1 MNQLENIVLEVSK
14 EIQSVSIII
23 QQDTTIYSLFISSNC
38 STCFEWYLHPSS
50 GAHIAVST
58 VFVIIQT
65 VTATCRELMS
75 TTSNSKRSKNSR
87 MFKHREKTNDWIY
100 YDTVYYDAVKVN
112 KRKYVLLAYPGTIS
126 TLCFYIQDIWATFL
140 LLSSRDKLSL
150 CLQILVILRLV
161 PNVGIEHETF
171 RLLGQL
177 GVRQPLE
184 YSVY

>member
-1 MNQLENIVLEVSK
+1 MPVSNIERFT
-14 EIQSVSIII
+14 QYMPIIV
-23 QQDTTIYSLFISSNC
+23 QQDATIYSLFISVNRSTCFEWYLYPSSGALVTVSTASYMPIIVQQDATIYSLFISVNR

-126 TLCFYIQDIWATFL
+126 TLCFYI
-140 LLSSRDKLSL
+140 
-150 CLQILVILRLV
+150 
-161 PNVGIEHETF
+161 
-171 RLLGQL
+171 
-177 GVRQPLE
+177 
-184 YSVY
+184 